1 MVAYRPNLQMSGKA
15 MIPGLKLTVR
25 KDGQGMKKSIGR
37 IGAGILLFILAAGAA
52 AEPPSL
58 DDPAALEA
66 FVDGLVEPLMAANN
80 SPSGVVVI
88 AHNGE
93 QIFAKGYGFEDVEK
107 QTPVDPAQTLFRPG
121 SVSKLCTWIS
131 VMQLVEQG
139 KLDLDTDV
147 NTWLKNFQIAKTFD
161 KPITLRDIMTH
172 TSGFEDGAL
181 GYLII
186 TDPDRIVPL
195 DESMERYQPER
206 VNPPGTHTA
215 YSNYATSLAGLIVQ
229 NVSGTRFQ
237 DYVQQ
242 HIFDP
247 LDMQHSSFI
256 EPLPPQLA
264 EHMAKSYKVEAG
276 SFAEQPFEIIS
287 NFAPAGAESAT
298 ATDMVRFG
306 QAILNGGE
314 LDGQRILGADTLKLM
329 LTRAFSHDDRLMGM
343 ALGFYE
349 EEHNGVRL
357 VGHGG
362 DTQYFHSY
370 LGVDQAHDLTFFV
383 SFGASGGSH
392 VRSAFTP
399 AFYNEFYP
407 QESVRPVPPEGFAK
421 RAGKYAGTYAFWRS
435 NFSTIEK
442 AAGLTSVVQVAPT
455 AKDTLVVSFGGG
467 AKQYA
472 EVGENL
478 FQELSPEVS
487 LVAGISPRLI
497 AFQQDGNGAITGF
510 VMDGLPFMSL
520 RKLPFYS
527 TPGFN
532 LSLLG
537 LSLFVFLL
545 VAARRWYQRAAIRVL
560 EPADKSATNAGFY
573 AAAANLLVVIIG
585 VIVISIEKN
594 SLFTGIPLLFKLW
607 LFVPII
613 ATVAGLYLLYCAV
626 LVWRAGMLSGRL
638 ARLRYTLVTLC
649 ALFMCWFYYYWN
661 ILGFQYK

>member
-1 MVAYRPNLQMSGKA
+1 MN
-15 MIPGLKLTVR
+15 
-25 KDGQGMKKSIGR
+25 KSLGR
-37 IGAGILLFILAAGAA
+37 IGAGIFSLLLAVAAA
-52 AEPPSL
+52 AEPPSV
-58 DDPAALEA
+58 DDPAALDA
-66 FVDGLVEPLMAANN
+66 FVDGLVEPMMAANN

-88 AHNGE
+88 MHNGE
-93 QIFAKGYGFEDVEK
+93 QIFAKGYGFEDVAK
-107 QTPVDPAQTLFRPG
+107 QIPVDPAQTLFRPG
-121 SVSKLCTWIS
+121 SVSKLCTWVS

-147 NTWLKNFQIAKTFD
+147 NTYLKNFQIAKTFD
-161 KPITLRDIMTH
+161 EPITLRDIMTH

-186 TDPDRIVPL
+186 TDPDRILPL
-195 DESMERYQPER
+195 DESMKRYEPER

-215 YSNYATSLAGLIVQ
+215 YSNYATSVAGLIVQ
-229 NVSGTRFQ
+229 NVSGTKFQ

-242 HIFDP
+242 HIYDP
-247 LDMQHSSFI
+247 LGMEHSTFI
-256 EPLPPQLA
+256 EPLPAGLA
-264 EHMAKSYKVEAG
+264 EHMAKSYRAEAG
-276 SFAEQPFEIIS
+276 RFVEKPFEIIS
-287 NFAPAGAESAT
+287 NFAPAGAESST

-306 QAILNGGE
+306 QAILDGGE
-314 LDGQRILGADTLKLM
+314 LDGNRILGADTVKLM

-370 LGVDQAHDLTFFV
+370 LGIDQVHDLTFFV

-407 QESVRPVPPEGFAK
+407 RQPERPVPPEDFSK
-421 RAGKYAGTYAFWRS
+421 RAGKYAGSYAFWRS

-442 AAGLTSVVQVAPT
+442 AAGLTSAVQVAPT
-455 AKDTLVVSFGGG
+455 ADNTLVVSFGGG

-472 EVGENL
+472 EVGDNL
-478 FQELSPEVS
+478 FQELTPEIS
-487 LVAGISPRLI
+487 LVAGISPRLL
-497 AFQQDGNGAITGF
+497 AFQQDDSGAITGF

-520 RKLPFYS
+520 RKLPMYA
-527 TPGFN
+527 TPNFN

-537 LSLFVFLL
+537 LSMLVFLL
-545 VAARRWYQRAAIRVL
+545 VALRRWYQRAAIRTL
-560 EPADKSATNAGFY
+560 APADKSAVNAGFY
-573 AAAANLLVVIIG
+573 AAAANLLVVIAG
-585 VIVISIEKN
+585 VIVISIEKD

-607 LFVPII
+607 LILPII

-626 LVWRAGMLSGRL
+626 LAWREGLLAGKW
-638 ARLRYTLVTLC
+638 ARLRYTFVTVC
-649 ALFMCWFYYYWN
+649 ALFMCWFYYFWN

>member
-1 MVAYRPNLQMSGKA
+1 MNN
-15 MIPGLKLTVR
+15 T
-25 KDGQGMKKSIGR
+25 IGR
-37 IGAGILLFILAAGAA
+37 IGVGILSFLFAVTAH
-52 AEPPSL
+52 AEPPSV
-58 DDPAALEA
+58 DDPAALDA

-93 QIFAKGYGFEDVEK
+93 QIFAKGYGFEDVA
-107 QTPVDPAQTLFRPG
+107 QQVPVDPAQTLFRPG
-121 SVSKLCTWIS
+121 SVSKLCTWVS

-139 KLDLDTDV
+139 KLDLDADV
-147 NTWLKNFQIAKTFD
+147 NTYLKTFQIKKTFD
-161 KPITLRDIMTH
+161 EPITLRDIMTH

-186 TDPDRIVPL
+186 TDPARIMPL
-195 DESMERYQPER
+195 AESMERYQPER
-206 VNPPGTHTA
+206 VNPPGKQTA

-229 NVSGTRFQ
+229 NVSGTPFQ
-237 DYVQQ
+237 EYVQQ
-242 HIFDP
+242 NIFDP
-247 LDMQHSSFI
+247 LDMKHATFV
-256 EPLPPQLA
+256 EPLPPELA
-264 EHMAKSYKVEAG
+264 DHMAKSYKVEAG
-276 SFAEQPFEIIS
+276 RFAEEPFEIIS

-314 LDGQRILGADTLKLM
+314 LDGSRILGADTVQLM

-370 LGVDQAHDLTFFV
+370 LGIDQAHGLTFFV
-383 SFGASGGSH
+383 SFGAAGGSR

-399 AFYNEFYP
+399 AFYDEFYP
-407 QESVRPVPPEGFAK
+407 QETERPVPPDGFSK
-421 RAGKYAGTYAFWRS
+421 RAGKYAGSYAFWRS

-442 AAGLTSVVQVAPT
+442 ATGLMFSVQVAPT
-455 AKDTLVVSFGGG
+455 KDNTLVVSFGGG

-478 FQELSPEVS
+478 FQELTPGIS
-487 LVAGISPRLI
+487 LVAGISPRLL
-497 AFQQDGNGAITGF
+497 AFQQDDSGAVTGF

-520 RKLPFYS
+520 RKLPFYA
-527 TPGFN
+527 TPNFN
-532 LSLLG
+532 FSLLG
-537 LSLFVFLL
+537 LSLLVFLL
-545 VAARRWYQRAAIRVL
+545 VVARRWYQRAAIRVL
-560 EPADKSATNAGFY
+560 APADKSAVNAGFY
-573 AAAANLLVVIIG
+573 AAAANLLVAVSAA
-585 VIVISIEKN
+585 IVLSIVKD
-594 SLFTGIPLLFKLW
+594 SLFGGIPLLFKIW
-607 LFVPII
+607 LVLPIV
-613 ATVAGLYLLYCAV
+613 ASVAGLYLLYCTILA
-626 LVWRAGMLSGRL
+626 WREGLLAGNW
-638 ARLRYTLVTLC
+638 ARLRYTFVTLC